1 MKTIFFKIVQNL
13 WEIIHYGIDYN
24 NAAGATLLKSL
35 SAVDI
40 LLPLLQEFGKIFLN
54 EHLRKSSV
62 ATIVPASML

>member
-24 NAAGATLLKSL
+24 NATGAALLKSL

-40 LLPLLQEFGKIFLN
+40 LLPLLREFGNIFLN
-54 EHLRKSSV
+54 EHLRKSSG

>member
-1 MKTIFFKIVQNL
+1 MKTIFFKILQNL
-13 WEIIHYGIDYN
+13 QETIHYGIDYN

-40 LLPLLQEFGKIFLN
+40 LLPLLQEFGYIFLK
-54 EHLRKSSV
+54 EHLRKCSV